1 VIQSIFVDT
10 GAWFAAI
17 VRKDRDHEA
26 AKQFLKDNALPLITS
41 DYVMDETVTLLL
53 SRVGHSY
60 AVRFLDMLQTSRKT
74 QLIYLTPT
82 QIAATATLFR
92 EREDKGWSF
101 TDCSSFVLMQEY
113 QIQVAFAFDEHFK
126 QAGFQVKP

>member
-1 VIQSIFVDT
+1 MIQSLFVDT
-10 GAWFAAI
+10 GAWYAAM

-26 AKQFLKDNALPLITS
+26 AKQFLKDNTLPLITS

-74 QLIYLTPT
+74 QLIYLTST
-82 QIAATATLFR
+82 QIAATAALFR
-92 EREDKGWSF
+92 KRTDK
-101 TDCSSFVLMQEY
+101 E
-113 QIQVAFAFDEHFK
+113 
-126 QAGFQVKP
+126 